1 MNDPPPK
8 EHSSQKSP
16 SECQGSSREDEISHW
31 DDSQLDGNSLLGR
44 LLLLAEERQDYETFA
59 SPQSMGLLR
68 WEATQQPKVQTPPG
82 AQPQVQPQVLWVQP
96 LASPRQPPLLPCQP
110 NQPRAQAAPPVR
122 RTDSPLLD

>member
-1 MNDPPPK
+1 MNDPSPK

-44 LLLLAEERQDYETFA
+44 LLLPAEERQDYETFA

-68 WEATQQPKVQTPPG
+68 WEAPQQPKVQTPLG
-82 AQPQVQPQVLWVQP
+82 LNLRSSHKCFGSSHWLLLGNHHCCHVSLISLEHRQP
-96 LASPRQPPLLPCQP
+96 LR
-110 NQPRAQAAPPVR
+110 
-122 RTDSPLLD
+122 